1 MKIKRFMGGYRFL
14 SNFFV
19 ASIEVDGVTWPSTEH
34 FYQAMKSE
42 SVEVQEEVRM
52 LPTPGK
58 AKRMG
63 KTIKLRSNWDEIKDE
78 VMETAVHAKFTQ
90 NEELRAMLLETGDS
104 ELIEGNTWG
113 DRYWGVDLESNVG
126 KNMLGKTLMKV
137 RETLREAI

>member
-42 SVEVQEEVRM
+42 SVEVQEEV
-52 LPTPGK
+52 PGK